1 MAETIVMPQLGE
13 SVVEGTIAQ
22 WLVQVGDKVDSGQP
36 LVEVETDKAN
46 TEVPASASGYVAEI
60 LVAEGDT
67 VEVGTEIIRLSE
79 KPVDGAGS
87 SAASS
92 SSETKSEEKA
102 QPVAAKQAQK
112 PAASKQ
118 DEGAD
123 TAKRGAARN
132 KPRRAVGGPEA
143 AQVDNENLPWNR
155 GGGVA
160 RPTESASVS
169 GVAMAQPPSDGGAP
183 AKEARKSAP
192 AARRASQ
199 NKDDQPAGGA
209 FGAPAGARYFK
220 PPVVRAAPE
229 DTVVRF
235 SKRRGIIAEHM
246 VYSKH
251 VSPHVPCTAEVD
263 MTAVMDL
270 RRKNKKRMAEQGIP
284 LTVFAF
290 LLAATAQALRE
301 FPNVNAV
308 VGSDEI
314 IQRGR
319 IHLGI
324 AVETDGGLLV
334 PVIRDADS
342 LSVSGIA
349 SAVDELATKARE
361 KRITVDDLSGG
372 TFTVSNP
379 GRRGN
384 LFGAAVINQPQVGI
398 LRMGEIVRRPVVRS
412 FDGEEAICIRSM
424 MYLSLSYDHRI
435 IDGVEGNGF
444 LYRVRELLEQASFK
458 L

>member
-79 KPVDGAGS
+79 KPVDAAGAS
-87 SAASS
+87 SKEAASRA
-92 SSETKSEEKA
+92 KSEEQA
-102 QPVAAKQAQK
+102 QSAEPKQAQK

-118 DEGAD
+118 SEAA
-123 TAKRGAARN
+123 TPRERGGSGK

-169 GVAMAQPPSDGGAP
+169 GVAMAQPPAQGGA
-183 AKEARKSAP
+183 ANKEARKPAAP
-192 AARRASQ
+192 ARRASQ
-199 NKDDQPAGGA
+199 GDEQPAGGA

-270 RRKNKKRMAEQGIP
+270 RKQNKKRMAEQGIP

-384 LFGAAVINQPQVGI
+384 LFGAAVINQPQAGI

-444 LYRVRELLEQASFK
+444 LYRVRELLEEASFK